1 MDVVA
6 EHREKSAYKGMS
18 SPFRWVGGKSRLR
31 KYIIDL
37 LPAHSCYLE
46 VFGGAGWVL
55 FGKKPSPVEILN
67 DIDEELMSFFRVV
80 KDRPEELIASFEME
94 LVSRSEFDRLSA
106 LDPSTLTD
114 VQRAHRFYYLIMAG
128 WGGEMNYPRFQTS
141 VFDGGGGNRLVGAL
155 RTLKERLKP
164 VHERLSTVLIECLD
178 WRECLER
185 YDREGVVA
193 YIDPPYPG
201 NGCNYKHNMRE
212 WPEHQELAD
221 RLHRSKCKW
230 IYSSYDSAQV
240 REMFGDLHITQVS
253 SASGMAAKKG
263 GGTTVMNREI
273 LITNFAPPQAT
284 FFNAESE
291 RQDALALVLADE

>member
-1 MDVVA
+1 M
-6 EHREKSAYKGMS
+6 ENGTEKRPLEVHEGIR

-37 LPAHSCYLE
+37 LPSHSCYLE

-67 DIDEELMSFFRVV
+67 DIDQDLMSFFRVV
-80 KDRPEELIASFEME
+80 KERPEELIASFEME
-94 LVSRSEFDRLSA
+94 LVSRSEFDRLAA
-106 LDPSTLTD
+106 LDRATLTD

-128 WGGEMNYPRFQTS
+128 WGGELNYPRFQTS

-155 RTLKERLKP
+155 RTLKDRLKP

-193 YIDPPYPG
+193 YMDPPYPG
-201 NGCNYKHNMRE
+201 NGCNYKHNMRD
-212 WPEHQELAD
+212 WAGHRELAD
-221 RLHRSKCKW
+221 RLHRSACKW
-230 IYSSYDSAQV
+230 IYSSYDTPEV
-240 REMFGDLHITQVS
+240 RDMFQDLHIIQVS
-253 SASGMAAKKG
+253 SASGMIASKRGA
-263 GGTTVMNREI
+263 TTVTNREV
-273 LITNFAPPQAT
+273 LITNFSPPQGS
-284 FFNAESE
+284 FFQA
-291 RQDALALVLADE
+291 DADEQASLGLDIA